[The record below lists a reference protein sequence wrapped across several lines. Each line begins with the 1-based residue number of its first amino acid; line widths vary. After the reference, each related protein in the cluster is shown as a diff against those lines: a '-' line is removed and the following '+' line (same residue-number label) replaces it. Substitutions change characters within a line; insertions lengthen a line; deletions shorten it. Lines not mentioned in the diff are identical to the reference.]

1 MGEGED
7 PVTARAPADPVCS
20 FCGEKV
26 PPTTTLIRGRA
37 SASICGDCVL
47 GCLRL
52 LTQQKTEALL
62 VVDRSPPPTP
72 SPSPRPSPWC
82 VCGHS
87 WLMHTAGSGACCEW
101 ERDFACFCTGFVAEE
116 RG

>member
-1 MGEGED
+1 M
-7 PVTARAPADPVCS
+7 TARAAADPVCS

-26 PPTTTLIRGRA
+26 PPSTMLIRGRA

-52 LTQQKTEALL
+52 LTHQKTDELL
-62 VVDRSPPPTP
+62 VVDRSQPTP
-72 SPSPRPSPWC
+72 APPPSPRC
-82 VCGHS
+82 VCGHPR
-87 WLMHTAGSGACCEW
+87 LMHTAGSGACCEW